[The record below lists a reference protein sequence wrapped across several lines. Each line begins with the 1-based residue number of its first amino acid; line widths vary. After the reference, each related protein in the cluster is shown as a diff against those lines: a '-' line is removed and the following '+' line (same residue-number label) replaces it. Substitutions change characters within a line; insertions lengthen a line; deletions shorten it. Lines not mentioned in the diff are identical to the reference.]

1 MEHFLKRHFQ
11 LMTKAFFANSNF
23 GFLSQVEKKC
33 IKQEIKMSF
42 QLLGNASCCCRLRH
56 P

>member
-23 GFLSQVEKKC
+23 GFLSQVEKNALNRRLKC
-33 IKQEIKMSF
+33 PFNCLVMP
-42 QLLGNASCCCRLRH
+42 GAAAG
-56 P
+56 